1 MRSRNYN
8 LSATLYD
15 ALHAGEVEKLAR
27 SLVPCLFASGVPESV
42 TALDLGCGTGTLLG
56 ELQRYGIRGIGV
68 DLSSEMVDLA
78 RSKHPSLEF
87 VASDMCSL
95 DLDREFD
102 LVLCTNDAIN
112 YLRPELRAAFFE
124 TAARHLNSR
133 GMCYI
138 DFDTETD
145 ITKCWDGQRS
155 ETAGAGWHLAR
166 IHTYDPERCLGTELQ
181 KWSVEA
187 VNGVRTFTESH
198 ILYPLSPG
206 EITGLAHGAGL
217 RVDHFIEPVEMRP
230 LDKTLSSYLRLGC
243 VIRWQ

>member
-1 MRSRNYN
+1 MRSRNYE

-27 SLVPCLFASGVPESV
+27 SLIPHLFASEVHKGA
-42 TALDLGCGTGTLLG
+42 TALDFGCGTGTLLG

-95 DLDREFD
+95 DLVREFD
-102 LVLCTNDAIN
+102 LVICTNDAIN
-112 YLRPELRAAFFE
+112 YLQPELRVAFFE
-124 TAARHLNSR
+124 TAARHLNSG

-155 ETAGAGWHLAR
+155 ETAGSGWHLTR
-166 IHTYDPERCLGTELQ
+166 VHTYDPEMRLGTELQ
-181 KWSVEA
+181 KWSVEGA
-187 VNGVRTFTESH
+187 NGFFIFTESH
-198 ILYPLSPG
+198 ILYPISPG
-206 EITGLAHGAGL
+206 EITELAHGAGL
-217 RVDHFIEPVEMRP
+217 RVDQFIEPVEMRP
-230 LDKTLSSYLRLGC
+230 LDRTPSSYLRLGC
-243 VIRWQ
+243 IIRWQ